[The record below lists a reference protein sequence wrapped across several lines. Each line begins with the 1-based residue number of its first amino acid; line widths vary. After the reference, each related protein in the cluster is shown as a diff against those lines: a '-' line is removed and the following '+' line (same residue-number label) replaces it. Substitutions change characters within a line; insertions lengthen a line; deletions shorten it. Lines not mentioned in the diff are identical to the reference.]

1 MRNKKNYRIDVNTTA
16 LLIRTVLDNFFNQK
30 STFCD
35 KYLITTV
42 IFGSNLNAMAPKI
55 SVRKLE
61 RRRSICINTVVI
73 SRQSGPIVQGNSR
86 NNGRPDVV
94 H

>member
-1 MRNKKNYRIDVNTTA
+1 MAVLITA
-16 LLIRTVLDNFFNQK
+16 ALDKFLTK
-30 STFCD
+30 SPT
-35 KYLITTV
+35 ITTV
-42 IFGSNLNAMAPKI
+42 IFGSNLNATAPKI

-73 SRQSGPIVQGNSR
+73 SRHSGPIVQGNSR